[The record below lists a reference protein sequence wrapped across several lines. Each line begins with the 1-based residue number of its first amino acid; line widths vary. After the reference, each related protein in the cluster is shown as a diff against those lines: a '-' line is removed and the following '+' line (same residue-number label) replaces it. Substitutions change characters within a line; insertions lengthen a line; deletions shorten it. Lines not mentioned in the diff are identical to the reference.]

1 MAAALIALV
10 GVLASAA
17 VAWIT
22 ARATVRS
29 EHVKRQAE
37 LALQISQ
44 IVATHDE
51 KARSEA
57 MRRFAV
63 GILKVVEPR
72 DHEQFGMVFF
82 IPMNSRVTMGRA
94 NDNDI
99 VLEDDKNWLSR
110 WHAGFIASQ
119 HEVWIDDFASKNG
132 TKVQGSEIKG
142 SRLLKHGDTIIVGPY
157 VLEFRLV
164 RENTILSQ

>member
-1 MAAALIALV
+1 VLSGFIALV

-22 ARATVRS
+22 ARNTVRS
-29 EHVKRQAE
+29 EYIKRQSD

-51 KARSEA
+51 KARKEA

-63 GILKVVEPR
+63 GIIKVVEPR
-72 DHEQFGMVFF
+72 DHAQFGMVFF

-94 NDNDI
+94 ADNDI
-99 VLEDDKNWLSR
+99 VLEDNKNWLSR

-132 TKVQGSEIKG
+132 TMVRGSEIQG
-142 SRLLKHGDTIIVGPY
+142 SCRLKHHDKISVGPY

-164 RENTILSQ
+164 RENTILSH